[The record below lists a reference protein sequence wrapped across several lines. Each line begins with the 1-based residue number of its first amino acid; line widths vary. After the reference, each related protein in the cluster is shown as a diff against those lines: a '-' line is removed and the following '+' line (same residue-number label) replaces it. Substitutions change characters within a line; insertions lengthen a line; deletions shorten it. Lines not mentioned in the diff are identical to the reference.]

1 MEAYEELLA
10 RLKDIDLISQIGG
23 LISWDQEV
31 LMPPK
36 AAVLRAEQLA
46 WISKTGHEKLTD
58 QRIGVLISQLES
70 ENGLDDVEMA
80 NVRLARESYDR
91 ATKLPTEFVEEM
103 AKHRSRAQILSLIHI

>member
-36 AAVLRAEQLA
+36 AAVLRAEQ
-46 WISKTGHEKLTD
+46 
-58 QRIGVLISQLES
+58 
-70 ENGLDDVEMA
+70 
-80 NVRLARESYDR
+80 
-91 ATKLPTEFVEEM
+91 FVC
-103 AKHRSRAQILSLIHI
+103 I